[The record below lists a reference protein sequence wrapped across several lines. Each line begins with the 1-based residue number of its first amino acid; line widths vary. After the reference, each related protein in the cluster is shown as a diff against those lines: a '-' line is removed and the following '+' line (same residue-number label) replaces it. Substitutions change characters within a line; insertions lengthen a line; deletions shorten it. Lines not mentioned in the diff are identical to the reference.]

1 MIKKDY
7 NNYKLTTELSIKHK
21 NEFIND
27 LEENIKILEEHTG
40 LSIESCDSRNSN
52 DTILSDESDS
62 SIQTD

>member
-21 NEFIND
+21 NEYIID

-40 LSIESCDSRNSN
+40 YSIESCNSRNSN
-52 DTILSDESDS
+52 DTILTDESYS